1 MNSHRW
7 GFWSIF
13 FVILLSALI
22 VAGGATAQ
30 LDNYVQGIAR
40 HVTLDDDG
48 YRVEITTFENN
59 VAELLSRYDITLGP
73 GDEITPNLGTPLQKY
88 TKIRIKR
95 AMPVWIEADGKK
107 KNIHVTEGTVQDVLN
122 KAEVTVREKDQ
133 VNQPLTDPVKPYDRI
148 KVTRMDENILIEK
161 EPIPYQVYTR
171 ENSQMN
177 EGVSKVVQEGK
188 QGERQRK
195 IQITYRD
202 GVEVSRS
209 LAGEEV
215 TVSPVDHI
223 VEKGTK
229 KKQVPNSRGGSTR
242 PSSASRGNTTRPS
255 AASGGAASRGDTT
268 RSSTASKGD
277 AARYSEPQT
286 MVATAYTA
294 GSDGIGITA
303 SGTTARPHH
312 TIAAPP
318 DVPIG
323 TKVYIPEL
331 VAFCAQRGITIDGI
345 FTVEDRGGGI
355 KGDKIDVFMEDIR
368 MARIWGRRK
377 VKVHFIK

>member
-1 MNSHRW
+1 MSSHRW
-7 GFWSIF
+7 GFWSKF
-13 FVILLSALI
+13 FVMLLIALI

-30 LDNYVQGIAR
+30 LDNYVQNIAR

-59 VAELLSRYDITLGP
+59 VTELLNRYDITLGP
-73 GDEITPNLGTPLQKY
+73 GDEITPDPGTPLQKY
-88 TKIRIKR
+88 TKIRITR
-95 AMPVWIEADGKK
+95 AMPVWVEADGEK
-107 KNIHVTEGTVQDVLN
+107 KNIHVAEGTVQDVLN

-133 VNQPLTDPVKPYDRI
+133 VNHPLTDPVKPYDRI
-148 KVTRMDENILIEK
+148 KVTRMDEDILIEK
-161 EPIPYQVYTR
+161 EAIPYQVHTR
-171 ENSQMN
+171 ENSQMD

-202 GVEVSRS
+202 GVEVSRNV
-209 LAGEEV
+209 AGEAV

-229 KKQVPNSRGGSTR
+229 KKQVPNSRGDR
-242 PSSASRGNTTRPS
+242 TRPS
-255 AASGGAASRGDTT
+255 AASGKSTT
-268 RSSTASKGD
+268 RSSAASKGD
-277 AARYSEPQT
+277 AASYSAVRK

-294 GSDGIGITA
+294 GGDGIGITA
-303 SGTTARPHH
+303 SGRTARPHH

-331 VAFCAQRGITIDGI
+331 VKFCAQRGITIDGI

-355 KGDKIDVFMEDIR
+355 KGDKIDVYMEDIR
-368 MARIWGRRK
+368 MSRIWGRRT
-377 VKVHFIK
+377 VSVHFIK

>member
-7 GFWSIF
+7 GFWSKF
-13 FVILLSALI
+13 FVMLLIALI

-30 LDNYVQGIAR
+30 LDNYVQSIAR

-73 GDEITPNLGTPLQKY
+73 GDEITPDLGTPLQKY
-88 TKIRIKR
+88 TKIRITR
-95 AMPVWIEADGKK
+95 AMPVWVEADGEK
-107 KNIHVTEGTVQDVLN
+107 KNIHVAEGTVQDVLN

-133 VNQPLTDPVKPYDRI
+133 VNHPLTDPVKPYDRI
-148 KVTRMDENILIEK
+148 KVTRMDEDILIEK
-161 EPIPYQVYTR
+161 EAIPYQVHTR
-171 ENSQMN
+171 ENSQMD

-202 GVEVSRS
+202 GVEVSRNA
-209 LAGEEV
+209 AGEEV

-229 KKQVPNSRGGSTR
+229 KKQVPNSREDSTR
-242 PSSASRGNTTRPS
+242 PSAASRGDSIRPS
-255 AASGGAASRGDTT
+255 AASGGNST
-268 RSSTASKGD
+268 RSAAASKGD
-277 AARYSEPQT
+277 AARYSAVRK

-294 GSDGIGITA
+294 GGDGIGITA
-303 SGTTARPHH
+303 SGRTARPHH

-318 DVPIG
+318 DIPIG

-331 VAFCAQRGITIDGI
+331 VKFCAQRGITIDGI

-355 KGDKIDVFMEDIR
+355 KGDKIDVYMEDIG
-368 MARIWGRRK
+368 MSRIWGRRS
-377 VKVHFIK
+377 VSVYFIK